1 METGV
6 LIIAPVNVWRKTYL
20 MRIFWSYTITA
31 TETHIIQNGKVI
43 KMTVYIRRGNIDR
56 LLLYGQSVVVNDD
69 GNIDYIELEED
80 EDEQRSD
87 K

>member
-1 METGV
+1 M